1 LGEWI
6 FIRHDIHDTATTRLT
21 RMEPPEKTVA
31 EAARIRKDMS
41 HNQKVRDSLMLLKRW
56 PLLAARVHEMEH
68 ANLLAHN
75 RREADILRR
84 ARARREHREA
94 VARIDQNADFVAAQ
108 AAAAPAAVVRE
119 PAPRLWRADA
129 LAAAA
134 PAMAPAAVVE
144 PALDD
149 SDGDSDVTF
158 GDVADVTDNDEDDQ
172 SNAGASDVTFG
183 DVADVTDNDED
194 DQSNAGDSDV
204 VVADNDEDDQSNAGD
219 SDVVVADNDEDDTSN
234 AAKATSCDDDPALPG
249 ASTSPRVEPGV
260 PKTATVPV
268 PVQPC
273 TDWAVWEQRARN
285 WRMTNALF
293 IGGSGP
299 IHWV

>member
-94 VARIDQNADFVAAQ
+94 VARIDQNADFVAAL

-149 SDGDSDVTF
+149 SDGD
-158 GDVADVTDNDEDDQ
+158 
-172 SNAGASDVTFG
+172 SDVTFG

-285 WRMTNALF
+285 WRMTNKLF

>member
-1 LGEWI
+1 M
-6 FIRHDIHDTATTRLT
+6 A
-21 RMEPPEKTVA
+21 KAV
-31 EAARIRKDMS
+31 RIRKDMS

-94 VARIDQNADFVAAQ
+94 VARIDQNADFVAAL

-158 GDVADVTDNDEDDQ
+158 GDVADVT
-172 SNAGASDVTFG
+172 
-183 DVADVTDNDED
+183 
-194 DQSNAGDSDV
+194 
-204 VVADNDEDDQSNAGD
+204 DNDEDDQSNAGD

>member
-94 VARIDQNADFVAAQ
+94 VARIDQNADFVAAL

-149 SDGDSDVTF
+149 SDGD
-158 GDVADVTDNDEDDQ
+158 
-172 SNAGASDVTFG
+172 SDVTFG